1 MTRVDAISS
10 FPPEQ
15 LETMPAGEPREL
27 SDTADADADADADP
41 DPDPD
46 HRDSGTQASSA
57 SSALGIDSY
66 EVLRAIAYAP
76 SRRPADVMAPGSP
89 WGEADRYTIQRRL
102 GRGGMGSVYAAV
114 DGVLDRIVALKVLDA
129 TGDDDRDRVLREAK
143 LAARVEHERIA
154 RVYAPVGTRGSASWP
169 WSTSRAPRSA
179 HG

>member
-1 MTRVDAISS
+1 
-10 FPPEQ
+10 
-15 LETMPAGEPREL
+15 MPAGEPRER
-27 SDTADADADADADP
+27 SDAEDADT
-41 DPDPD
+41 D
-46 HRDSGTQASSA
+46 HRDSGTRA

-76 SRRPADVMAPGSP
+76 SRRPADAMAPGSR

-129 TGDDDRDRVLREAK
+129 TGDDDTRD
-143 LAARVEHERIA
+143 
-154 RVYAPVGTRGSASWP
+154 SASWP

-179 HG
+179 RG